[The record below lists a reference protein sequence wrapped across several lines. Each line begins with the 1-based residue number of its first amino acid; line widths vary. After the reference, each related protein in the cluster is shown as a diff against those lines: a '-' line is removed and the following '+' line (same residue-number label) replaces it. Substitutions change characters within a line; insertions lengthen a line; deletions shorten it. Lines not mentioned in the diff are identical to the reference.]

1 MRSCPFCESTNNTS
15 ISLLRSTPIEYF
27 TNTREEALVVP
38 KGNIDIVICEKCG
51 FVFNQKYDDLLYWNN
66 CKIVAVSNK
75 SDKLNSHFQ
84 RIQKWLLAL
93 FEKDVSINCLEVGC
107 GNGSFLHGLHK
118 QTKWNLVG
126 IDPIAPTIQEERF
139 TLVSDYYSGYYE
151 KKYDLIICRHVIEHI
166 DDLKKLCV
174 QFELSC
180 NEGSYLYIET
190 PDLFWSIDNI
200 GVFDFFYEHC
210 NYFYKET
217 LFSLL
222 EKYHF
227 EIIDYR
233 FLFDNQYIGVVTKY
247 NRSKEKND
255 YHIPMK
261 YYNKLRDYKKQEA
274 DLLKEWKTAIQY
286 LSKNKKL
293 GVLGGASKGNT
304 FLNIVDPNASYI
316 DYVYDYNP
324 ERKNKYMTG
333 TGHKI
338 LDFCQE
344 TLRLVDVIIILNDA
358 YYDECA
364 TKYPD
369 KRFIKLSD
377 LSV

>member
-1 MRSCPFCESTNNTS
+1 M
-15 ISLLRSTPIEYF
+15 
-27 TNTREEALVVP
+27 
-38 KGNIDIVICEKCG
+38 
-51 FVFNQKYDDLLYWNN
+51 
-66 CKIVAVSNK
+66 
-75 SDKLNSHFQ
+75 
-84 RIQKWLLAL
+84 
-93 FEKDVSINCLEVGC
+93 
-107 GNGSFLHGLHK
+107 
-118 QTKWNLVG
+118 
-126 IDPIAPTIQEERF
+126 
-139 TLVSDYYSGYYE
+139 
-151 KKYDLIICRHVIEHI
+151 
-166 DDLKKLCV
+166 
-174 QFELSC
+174 
-180 NEGSYLYIET
+180 
-190 PDLFWSIDNI
+190 
-200 GVFDFFYEHC
+200 
-210 NYFYKET
+210 
-217 LFSLL
+217 FSLL